1 MPNIDLQELYSQMQ
15 REMLAKL
22 KTGSMAVVHPG
33 TKGDETELNWINWF
47 SDYLPKR
54 YMINKGIVIDSAG
67 KQSEQIDIIVYDA
80 QYSYFVFHHDNI
92 VLVPAES
99 VYAILEVKQN
109 LNKAHMEYAAKKVRS
124 VRELF
129 RTSAPIKHAGG
140 EYPPKPLHEIIGGII
155 TTTCDWES
163 PIQPKVAEHIYNKS
177 KLERLDLVCSISD
190 GTFSVENNTFLEDF
204 REEINPTIK
213 FCDKDDSLVYLLLSI
228 LKKLQD
234 IGTVPAIDFSKY
246 AEVIDIKYYK
256 KT

>member
-1 MPNIDLQELYSQMQ
+1 MPNIDLAKLYSQMQ
-15 REMLAKL
+15 YEMLAKL
-22 KTGSMAVVHPG
+22 KTGSTATLHPG
-33 TKGDETELNWINWF
+33 TKGDETEFNWISWF
-47 SDYLPKR
+47 RDYLPKR
-54 YMINKGIVIDSAG
+54 YMINKGIVIDSSG
-67 KQSEQIDIIVYDA
+67 KQSEQIDVIIYDA
-80 QYSYFVFHHDNI
+80 QYSYFVFHRDDMI
-92 VLVPAES
+92 LVPAES
-99 VYAILEVKQN
+99 VYAVFEVKQN
-109 LNKAHMEYAAKKVRS
+109 LNKAHIEYAADKIKS

-163 PIQPKVAEHIYNKS
+163 PIQTKVAEYIYKRSKIEHI
-177 KLERLDLVCSISD
+177 DLICSISN

-204 REEINPTIK
+204 QAETKPSIK
-213 FCDKDDSLVYLLLSI
+213 FCGEKESLVFFLLSL

-246 AEVIDIKYYK
+246 AETIETRYYK